1 METPD
6 VKDEI
11 TESKISG
18 SDNIK
23 ICKSCG
29 NAVSGK
35 YCSVCGE
42 KVFSESDLSF
52 KKYIAHS
59 IDVLTHFDSKLL
71 KSVKLL
77 VTKPG
82 ELTLKYCTGKRISFA
97 KPMQLFLVINVIY
110 FITIS
115 FWGFN
120 TFNSPLWVHLN
131 ASQHSELAKQM
142 VSDKVTQKNIS
153 VEEYAK
159 IFNEKVH
166 IYSKSLIIIMILLL
180 ALFFSL
186 LYFRQKRYFTEHLVF
201 ATHFFSWLLLFKII
215 FEPLEHLLFLLLS
228 RTGLNIS
235 FADGEAFWGLQTAIF
250 VFLYLSLAIKRFYD
264 QSWLV
269 NILKSAVA
277 TYSLLYIVFI
287 YRFILFLIV
296 FYMT

>member
-1 METPD
+1 MENPG
-6 VKDEI
+6 VKD
-11 TESKISG
+11 
-18 SDNIK
+18 DNRNPTAGK
-23 ICKSCG
+23 AGTCKSCG
-29 NAVSGK
+29 SPVTGK
-35 YCSVCGE
+35 YCSACGE
-42 KVFSESDLSF
+42 KVFTESDLSF
-52 KKYIAHS
+52 KKYITHF

-71 KSVKLL
+71 KSAKLL
-77 VTKPG
+77 ITKPG

-131 ASQHSELAKQM
+131 ASQHSELARKM
-142 VSDKVTQKNIS
+142 VNTKIAQKNIT

-159 IFNEKVH
+159 IFDEKVH

-186 LYFRQKRYFTEHLVF
+186 LYFRQKKFFTEHLVF

-215 FEPLEHLLFLLLS
+215 FEPLEHLLFILLGRIGMDL
-228 RTGLNIS
+228 S
-235 FADGEAFWGLQTAIF
+235 FADGEAFWGLQTAFF
-250 VFLYLSLAIKRFYD
+250 VFIYLLLAVKRYYNQSLI
-264 QSWLV
+264 V
-269 NILKSAVA
+269 NILKSAVV

-296 FYMT
+296 FYIT